1 MGMMESFSVRTS
13 GTRQVVD
20 ITDEVSKRVSKVKEG
35 ICLVYVPH
43 ATAGLIINEYEPNI
57 AADYVGFFEKL
68 VPKGNWQHNVIDDN
82 AEAHLK
88 SGLVG
93 PSATVPVADGKL
105 VLGTWQRI
113 LLCDFDGPRD
123 RRIVVLVR

>member
-1 MGMMESFSVRTS
+1 METFTVRTS
-13 GTRQVVD
+13 NPREIVD
-20 ITDEVSKRVSKVKEG
+20 ITDEVSRRVSKVREG

-57 AADYVGFFEKL
+57 AEDYVGFFEKL
-68 VPKGNWQHNVIDDN
+68 VPKASWKHNIIDDN

-93 PSATVPVADGKL
+93 PSATVPVSDGRL
-105 VLGTWQRI
+105 VLGTWQRL
-113 LLCDFDGPRD
+113 LLCEFD
-123 RRIVVLVR
+123 

>member
-1 MGMMESFSVRTS
+1 METFTVRTS
-13 GTRQVVD
+13 NPREIVD
-20 ITDEVSKRVSKVKEG
+20 ITDEVSRRVSKVREG

-57 AADYVGFFEKL
+57 AEDYVGFFEKL
-68 VPKGNWQHNVIDDN
+68 VPKARWKHNIIDDN

-93 PSATVPVADGKL
+93 PSATVPVSDGRL
-105 VLGTWQRI
+105 VLGTWQRL
-113 LLCDFDGPRD
+113 LLCEFDGPRD
-123 RRIVVLVR
+123 RRIAVMVR

>member
-1 MGMMESFSVRTS
+1 MQEFTIRT
-13 GTRQVVD
+13 TRAREIVD
-20 ITDEVSKRVSKVKEG
+20 ITGEVSARARGAKEG

-43 ATAGLIINEYEPNI
+43 ATAGLIINEWEPNI
-57 AADYVGFFEKL
+57 AADYAEFFERL
-68 VPKGNWQHNVIDDN
+68 VPKAGWRHNSIDDN

-93 PSATVPVADGKL
+93 PSVSVPVADGRL

-123 RRIVVLVR
+123 RRVVVVVR